1 MKNVINAQFVSVW
14 DDGVEIKT
22 SCRYCKS
29 SNTAFDIETADVDGV
44 EILQEQYVELPD
56 GTQIHD
62 FLIEGEG
69 DEELTPEEID
79 ALKNL
84 FNNK

>member
-1 MKNVINAQFVSVW
+1 MKNVINAKFVSVW
-14 DDGVEIKT
+14 DDGIEIKT

-29 SNTAFDIETADVDGV
+29 SNTAFDIETADVNGV
-44 EILQEQYVELPD
+44 EVLQEQYVELPD

-62 FLIEGEG
+62 FNTEED
-69 DEELTPEEID
+69 DELSATDIDELKRI
-79 ALKNL
+79 

>member
-29 SNTAFDIETADVDGV
+29 SNTAFDIEIADINGV

-62 FLIEGEG
+62 FNTEED
-69 DEELTPEEID
+69 DELSASDIDELKRI
-79 ALKNL
+79 